1 MRDKSKSDF
10 AALIEKNEWLNL
22 LYSGDWEHNERLQFV
37 RMFYN
42 KEQKV
47 QKVKTSGLKTD
58 KFGQIKLL

>member
-42 KEQKV
+42 KEQRV

-58 KFGQIKLL
+58 KLGQIKLL